1 MRRVCTIV
9 ACAVPLATTGM
20 ASVLTNGDFA
30 NGFAPNIVDGG
41 ESLSVGSTAMP
52 GWTVVGAN
60 PIAWAPSGL
69 WPGVT
74 SAVDSAYVLDLTG
87 YDDPDTES
95 WGGIEQTVDLA
106 AGNYALTF
114 YLGQINDPSLPQFSY
129 PVSVDVS
136 AGDQSDI
143 PVTDTNEALDTI
155 AGQTDWQM
163 ETLNFTVSS
172 AGPTT
177 IEIVGL
183 SAGTNLSA
191 NGNFIG
197 LDDVDLEA
205 TPEPGTALLVSLIVA
220 GLLFKSRRN
229 TICDLRRTE

>member
-1 MRRVCTIV
+1 
-9 ACAVPLATTGM
+9 
-20 ASVLTNGDFA
+20 
-30 NGFAPNIVDGG
+30 
-41 ESLSVGSTAMP
+41 
-52 GWTVVGAN
+52 
-60 PIAWAPSGL
+60 
-69 WPGVT
+69 
-74 SAVDSAYVLDLTG
+74 
-87 YDDPDTES
+87 
-95 WGGIEQTVDLA
+95 LA

>member
-1 MRRVCTIV
+1 MRRICTI
-9 ACAVPLATTGM
+9 AASAVLLVSTGM
-20 ASVLTNGDFA
+20 ASVLTNGNFA

-114 YLGQINDPSLPQFSY
+114 YLGQVIDFTLYPQYSD

-136 AGDQSDI
+136 AGNQSD
-143 PVTDTNEALDTI
+143 VSFTDTNETLDTV

-163 ETLNFTVSS
+163 ETLNFTVGT

-183 SAGTNLSA
+183 SAGTDLST

-197 LDDVDLEA
+197 LDDVDLEDA
-205 TPEPGTALLVSLIVA
+205 PEPGTAPLLSIIVA
-220 GLLFKSRRN
+220 GLLLKARPQHH
-229 TICDLRRTE
+229 LRLRH